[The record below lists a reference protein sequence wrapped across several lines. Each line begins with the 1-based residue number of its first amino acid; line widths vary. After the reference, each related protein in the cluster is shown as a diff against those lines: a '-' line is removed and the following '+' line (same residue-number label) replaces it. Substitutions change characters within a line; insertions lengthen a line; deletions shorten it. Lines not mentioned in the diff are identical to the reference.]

1 MKIRLQQIKI
11 KDVFN
16 GYKNSNEDG
25 VVGFGGNLNIR
36 PKYQREFVYDDR
48 KRNEVIAT
56 VQKDFPLNV
65 MYWIDNED
73 GTFELLDGQ
82 QRTISICE
90 YLDNK
95 FSILKDGNRKKFHN
109 LTETEKEQILN
120 YELMIYFCE
129 GNDKEKLDWFK
140 IINIAGE
147 KLTAQELRNAVYTGS
162 WLTDA
167 KVYFSKNNCVAWN
180 LAKNYLNGVP
190 IRQDYLESAISWIS
204 NGNIEEYMS
213 DHQHDANAKELWRY
227 FEDVMEWVQRVFP
240 KYRKEMKGLPWGEFY
255 NKFKDQGFEKIA
267 KENERRVS
275 ELYKDNE
282 VTKKSGIYQYI
293 LTNNEKYLSLRV
305 FDDDI
310 KSQVYE
316 QQKGIC
322 PICHEH
328 YAIEEMEADHIRPWS
343 KGGKTVAENCQM
355 LCKKDNREKSDK

>member
-120 YELMIYFCE
+120 YKLMIYFCE

-167 KVYFSKNNCVAWN
+167 KVHFSKNNCVAWN

-240 KYRKEMKGLPWGEFY
+240 KYRKEMKGLSWGEFY
-255 NKFKDQGFEKIA
+255 NEFKDQGFEKIGE
-267 KENERRVS
+267 ENERRVS

-293 LTNNEKYLSLRV
+293 LTDNEKYLSLRA

-328 YAIEEMEADHIRPWS
+328 YAVEEMEADHIRPWS
-343 KGGKTVAENCQM
+343 KGGKTVTENCQM